1 MKVPREDFV
10 ARNEAAIAKSNS
22 GSRATKERI
31 DGSRY

>member
-1 MKVPREDFV
+1 MKVPRGDFV
-10 ARNEAAIAKSNS
+10 ARNEAATARRSS